1 MENSTLSRPRRPRS
15 VAFAAP
21 PERRRGT
28 LHRAWSRW
36 LLPFLALVAAPACQG
51 PSGATTYHYGE
62 GVAPVAAELVSLE
75 ASLEPLREAFDAHV
89 DVPRVL
95 ALMPHMGCERG
106 AAILRSEVLDAH
118 RGEDLRLFV
127 IWQDVARTPDAAQA
141 AARANRSLDDDRV
154 IAFHDGSGRAGRAFA
169 RGKLPVAEAREVFLF
184 YPAGASW
191 PRSSDARRT
200 LADRVRTPATDD
212 WVHQLGRV
220 RPEKYCTPGDLPREM
235 RLAVGR
241 LLDQARERRRSL
253 EAGDVAHGPE

>member
-1 MENSTLSRPRRPRS
+1 M
-15 VAFAAP
+15 
-21 PERRRGT
+21 
-28 LHRAWSRW
+28 
-36 LLPFLALVAAPACQG
+36 
-51 PSGATTYHYGE
+51 
-62 GVAPVAAELVSLE
+62 
-75 ASLEPLREAFDAHV
+75 
-89 DVPRVL
+89 
-95 ALMPHMGCERG
+95 
-106 AAILRSEVLDAH
+106 
-118 RGEDLRLFV
+118 
-127 IWQDVARTPDAAQA
+127 
-141 AARANRSLDDDRV
+141 
-154 IAFHDGSGRAGRAFA
+154 
-169 RGKLPVAEAREVFLF
+169 FLF